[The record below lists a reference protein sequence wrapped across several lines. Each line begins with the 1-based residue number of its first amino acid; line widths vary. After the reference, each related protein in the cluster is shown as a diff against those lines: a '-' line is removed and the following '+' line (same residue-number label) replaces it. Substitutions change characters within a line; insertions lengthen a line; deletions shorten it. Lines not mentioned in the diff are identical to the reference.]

1 MSRNAL
7 YVVIALL
14 AVVAVGLGIYFI
26 NAETQRPGLE
36 IRLDEQ
42 GLTVDGNG

>member
-7 YVVIALL
+7 YVVIGVLVAL
-14 AVVAVGLGIYFI
+14 VVMLGIYFI
-26 NAETQRPGLE
+26 NAETSEPALE

-42 GLTVDGNG
+42 GLSVDGNG